1 MLCSDLTTQNFR
13 TALCVSSNH
22 MTGLGSEH
30 EVQRIPNLT
39 GKSCTFPN
47 LFCVRKAS
55 TLRIC
60 SVNGLRNRRRLWSK
74 FALDETNAMMKL
86 LLCFYDRLSPDNK
99 DKLSLED
106 CSTDELISI
115 IRLADMVQAPASVL
129 ITVAKALSDKELC
142 IESCERM
149 IRLPDHITGCEGF
162 KAIKETVSEYL
173 LLHFHTTCNFDDF
186 CAESLKI
193 LLYSEDIVLDYEE
206 EAWVLFIKWWE
217 RDKSVNH
224 DSLDD
229 VLKQIRFE
237 CFSREYLVAVVSQWP
252 EWYKTSFR
260 KKLLVSIITINRKSY
275 GRLLGLLGLG
285 KCRTN
290 RTEGFGESF
299 FSLSKFKDWLDGS
312 RKFERFIVRSLPMI
326 MSLVVEDNDDVFF
339 VMRLDFD
346 KTALSYVDEDGKT
359 KIGVQ
364 ISNLSVDGVSV
375 DVNDDF
381 SQVLDFKRS
390 SKLRIC
396 IGKKGDLKPESIVKI
411 VVEGV

>member
-1 MLCSDLTTQNFR
+1 MLCSDLMTQNFR
-13 TALCVSSNH
+13 IVLCASSNR
-22 MTGLGSEH
+22 MAGLGNEPV
-30 EVQRIPNLT
+30 VQRIQNPR
-39 GKSCTFPN
+39 GKSCTFPS

-60 SVNGLRNRRRLWSK
+60 SVNGLLNQRRLWLK
-74 FALDETNAMMKL
+74 FALGKIDETNAMLKL

-142 IESCERM
+142 IESCESL
-149 IRLPDHITGCEGF
+149 IRLPDHITGCGGF

-193 LLYSEDIVLDYEE
+193 LLYSEDILLDYEE
-206 EAWVLFIKWWE
+206 EAWMLFIKWWE

-237 CFSREYLVAVVSQWP
+237 CFSR
-252 EWYKTSFR
+252 
-260 KKLLVSIITINRKSY
+260 
-275 GRLLGLLGLG
+275 
-285 KCRTN
+285 
-290 RTEGFGESF
+290 
-299 FSLSKFKDWLDGS
+299 
-312 RKFERFIVRSLPMI
+312 
-326 MSLVVEDNDDVFF
+326 
-339 VMRLDFD
+339 
-346 KTALSYVDEDGKT
+346 
-359 KIGVQ
+359 
-364 ISNLSVDGVSV
+364 
-375 DVNDDF
+375 
-381 SQVLDFKRS
+381 
-390 SKLRIC
+390 
-396 IGKKGDLKPESIVKI
+396 
-411 VVEGV
+411 